1 MPYIDPEV
9 ARRESAR
16 RMREMRARRAANR
29 SERVHIPA
37 AAPDVAVVRAV
48 HSWLDGRRSHGI
60 AEMIGQRPEQFVSHY
75 VVVGVKRRP
84 FVGQELIDGIGL
96 PEIAA
101 R

>member
-16 RMREMRARRAANR
+16 RMREMRARRAANC

-60 AEMIGQRPEQFVSHY
+60 AEMIDWMSHSLWA
-75 VVVGVKRRP
+75 VELGDPVKPCASHRLRQKVAP
-84 FVGQELIDGIGL
+84 
-96 PEIAA
+96 
-101 R
+101 